1 MLPYGASRDVS
12 TDHEN
17 QLDGNR
23 RTLVSLLPASTRLP
37 IILNA
42 FHAVFDLISSVIIT
56 SGIVLVFKNI
66 SNFSNWIEEMIPIN
80 LERVWKNNFL
90 EKIFR
95 MFNYI
100 YSSWKKKMNFI
111 FYHIESKWNLDGNF
125 SILNCR
131 FKGIRPRIL
140 IFISF
145 DPLRSSCFSQTNHSL
160 ALSRERKFTYITG
173 SRYPTVLVSGT
184 ENDNLFVFAVSRL
197 HILNDCHQDTPSMF
211 ILSSLSRYTVSVP
224 LSFIINLFWQFLKR
238 LEFARCA
245 RNLHSQFRS
254 IMYFQKSFF

>member
-17 QLDGNR
+17 QLDENR
-23 RTLVSLLPASTRLP
+23 RTLVSLLPASTRLT

-131 FKGIRPRIL
+131 FKGYVNCIHKVSDLGSWFSSPSIPFGPLVSRRQTTPSHSPENESSPISPEVATPLSSWVGLRTTIFSSL
-140 IFISF
+140 QSRGFISWMIVTKIHRPCLYYLLSLVTLSLF
-145 DPLRSSCFSQTNHSL
+145 HYPLL
-160 ALSRERKFTYITG
+160 
-173 SRYPTVLVSGT
+173 
-184 ENDNLFVFAVSRL
+184 
-197 HILNDCHQDTPSMF
+197 
-211 ILSSLSRYTVSVP
+211 
-224 LSFIINLFWQFLKR
+224 
-238 LEFARCA
+238 
-245 RNLHSQFRS
+245 
-254 IMYFQKSFF
+254 